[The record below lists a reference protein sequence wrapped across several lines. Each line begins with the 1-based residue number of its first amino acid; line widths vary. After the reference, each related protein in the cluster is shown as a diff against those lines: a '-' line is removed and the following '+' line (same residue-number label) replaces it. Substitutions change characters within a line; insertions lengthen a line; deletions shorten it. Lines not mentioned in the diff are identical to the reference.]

1 MPTSPPALILR
12 RLRELAVAPTDAAS
26 DRDLLERF
34 TRGRDE
40 DAFAALLRRHG
51 PMVWRVC
58 RRVVRCSGD
67 AEDAFQATFL
77 RLARHAG
84 SIRARESAA
93 GWLYSVAG
101 NVARKLRDA
110 AARRTRLER
119 LAPPRAGVD
128 PLTDVSARELLD
140 TLDHELNRL
149 PEKYRAPLVLC
160 YLEGIAREEAA
171 RQLGCPLGTLK
182 GRLERGKE
190 LLRLALER
198 RGLSLSVALAS
209 VLVGGRSAE
218 AAVPALLTRTTLHAA
233 LLTTPARGLA
243 LGKLAA
249 VCVLVLGL
257 TAAGV
262 TLPVGKKAALETP
275 VQERKATG
283 QQAKTDLFGD
293 PLPEGAL
300 LRLGTIRQ
308 RHATGTSCAAFTPDG
323 KTVIVSDMVGR
334 VIFWDTATGKE
345 IRRFQAE
352 RSNVSALAL
361 SLDGKRLA
369 TAGWGQVRLWDAKTG
384 AAVSTWAVHNDSVT
398 QIAFAPD
405 GKTAA
410 LRYQGKT
417 IDLWD
422 VARGKKL
429 YTLEGHNGNVFTY
442 AFAPDGK
449 TLASGGWQDPNV
461 RIWDVATGK
470 QIRAFE
476 AASDVL
482 GVAFSPDGK
491 TLATCGNGSRIRFW
505 DPATGKRLRESK
517 SPHGFGLT
525 ELYYLPGGKT
535 LASLGGLKVRT
546 WDAESGKMLHES
558 EGGHRNMGHLA
569 VSPDGK
575 LLATSWGGPHTFD
588 LWDAGTLKFHRA
600 FTGHRN
606 RVTCLNFAGDGKT
619 LFSGAEITG
628 DRLTEWDLATGKV
641 ARELGKEPSGARDL
655 ALSPDRRSLA
665 ACDGNGS
672 ICLYELPTGK
682 EVRRFKGHTNV
693 AVSACFSGEG
703 KTLASGSWY
712 DHTLRVWDVATGAER
727 LKVAL
732 DQDWPCNAA
741 LSPDGKVVAAGGFR
755 DGSVRFWDAATGK
768 VVRTVATPHQPACS
782 VAFSPDG
789 QALATAGAG
798 STVNLWDAAT
808 GGPVRQ
814 ISGLASRWVTRV
826 AFSPDGRTL
835 AVGGDDNAVS
845 LWEVAT
851 GGKRAEFTG
860 HAGPVHALAF
870 SPDGRRLASGGDDTT
885 ILVWD
890 LAGRAAAE
898 PPSAAALEALWA
910 DLAGHDAARAHRA
923 VWALAASPRQSVPF
937 LRKQLPRP
945 PAPTADARDQFTR
958 LLADLDS
965 DNFATRQKA
974 EAKLDKLGPAAEPLA
989 RAALKRGPSLE
1000 VRRRL
1005 DRFLRALESEE
1016 QASWRRTL
1024 RALEALEHAASPE
1037 ARQLLTDLVAGDPES
1052 RLAREA
1058 KVALGRLKARR

>member
-1 MPTSPPALILR
+1 MPSSPPALILR
-12 RLRELAVAPTDAAS
+12 HLRELAVAPADAAS

-58 RRVVRCSGD
+58 RRVVPCPGD
-67 AEDAFQATFL
+67 VEDAFQATFL

-84 SIRARESAA
+84 SIRTRESAA

-128 PLTDVSARELLD
+128 PLTDMSARELLD
-140 TLDHELNRL
+140 TLDQELNRL

-209 VLVGGRSAE
+209 VLVGGRSGE

-249 VCVLVLGL
+249 VCALILGL

-262 TLPVGKKAALETP
+262 TLPVGTKPAPDTP
-275 VQERKATG
+275 PQERKASS
-283 QQAKTDLFGD
+283 QKAKTDLLGD

-308 RHATGTSCAAFTPDG
+308 RHAVGTSQAVFAADG
-323 KTVIVSDMVGR
+323 KTVIVSDMGGH
-334 VIFWDTATGKE
+334 VIFWHVDTGKE
-345 IRRFQAE
+345 LRRVQAD
-352 RSNVSALAL
+352 RSNVTAL
-361 SLDGKRLA
+361 SLSPDGKWLA
-369 TAGWGQVRLWDAKTG
+369 VGSWGKIVFLDAATG
-384 AAVSTWAVHNDSVT
+384 APRTTWAVTNDSVT
-398 QIAFAPD
+398 RIVYTPD

-410 LRYQGKT
+410 LRYQGKFVE
-417 IDLWD
+417 LWD
-422 VARGKKL
+422 VSGGKKL
-429 YTLEGHNGNVFTY
+429 HTLEGHLGNVFPL

-449 TLASGGWQDPNV
+449 TLATGSWSDPHV
-461 RIWDVATGK
+461 RIWDVASGK
-470 QIRAFE
+470 QIRALKLKQ
-476 AASDVL
+476 DVL
-482 GVAFSPDGK
+482 GLAFAPDGK
-491 TLATCGNGSRIRFW
+491 TLATCGNLSSLRFW
-505 DPATGKRLRESK
+505 DPATGKLQRES
-517 SPHGFGLT
+517 PRGQGYGIT
-525 ELYYLPGGKT
+525 DLYYLPDGKT
-535 LASLGGLKVRT
+535 LVSRRGGQLLS
-546 WDAESGKMLHES
+546 WDAETGKLLRES
-558 EGGHRNMGHLA
+558 EGGYRNMGHLA
-569 VSPDGK
+569 LSRDGK
-575 LLATSWGGPHTFD
+575 LLVTSWGGPHTFD

-606 RVTCLNFAGDGKT
+606 RVTCLTFAGDGKT

-641 ARELGKEPSGARDL
+641 VRELGKEPSGARDL

-672 ICLYELPTGK
+672 ISLYELPAGK

-693 AVSACFSGEG
+693 AVSACFSGDG

-712 DHTLRVWDVATGAER
+712 DHSLRVWDVATGAQR

-741 LSPDGKVVAAGGFR
+741 LSLDGKVVAAGGFR

-789 QALATAGAG
+789 RTLATAGAG

-814 ISGLASRWVTRV
+814 IGGLASRWVTRV
-826 AFSPDGRTL
+826 GFSADGRTL

-860 HAGPVHALAF
+860 HTGPVHALAF
-870 SPDGRRLASGGDDTT
+870 SPDGRRRASGGDDTT

-910 DLAGHDAARAHRA
+910 DLAGRDAARAHRA
-923 VWALAASPRQSVPF
+923 VWALATSPRQSVPF

-958 LLADLDS
+958 LLAELDS
-965 DNFATRQKA
+965 DNFAARQKA
-974 EAKLDKLGPAAEPLA
+974 ESKLEKLGPAAEPLA
-989 RAALKRGPSLE
+989 RAALKRGPTLE

-1005 DRFLRALESEE
+1005 ERFLRIVESEDK
-1016 QASWRRTL
+1016 ANWTRAL
-1024 RALEALEHAASPE
+1024 RALEALEHADGPE
-1037 ARQLLTDLVAGDPES
+1037 ARQFLTDLAAGDPEA
-1052 RLAREA
+1052 RLTREA
-1058 KVALGRLKARR
+1058 KAALGRLKARP